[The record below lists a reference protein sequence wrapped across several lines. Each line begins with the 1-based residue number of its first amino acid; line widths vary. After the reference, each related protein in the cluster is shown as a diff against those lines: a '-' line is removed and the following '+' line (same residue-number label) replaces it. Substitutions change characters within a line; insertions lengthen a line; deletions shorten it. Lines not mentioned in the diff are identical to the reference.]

1 MLVFQILKDLNIKK
15 KKKKRLLGKEQAQDT
30 FHKTWFV
37 EAQDVNVEP
46 SLMIP
51 ELFKMK
57 TQTDKSPSE
66 VVKGIH
72 PMYHQLNTNSEN
84 HRHCHKAHL
93 QKTKDKE
100 ALI

>member
-1 MLVFQILKDLNIKK
+1 M
-15 KKKKRLLGKEQAQDT
+15 
-30 FHKTWFV
+30 
-37 EAQDVNVEP
+37 NVEP
-46 SLMIP
+46 FVMIP

-57 TQTDKSPSE
+57 SQTDKSPSE

-93 QKTKDKE
+93 KKTEDKE
-100 ALI
+100 VLILIRCVCVCVCVCVCGFQ